1 MLSIG
6 AMKGGQQDYYLS
18 LAREDYYLNGGEPP
32 GVWHGQ
38 GAADLGLSG
47 IVDGEALT
55 RLFEG
60 LHPTEDRSL
69 IQQQRYKEREH
80 QPGWDLTF
88 SAPKSVSVLWSQA
101 DETTRRNLQGAHFT
115 AVKAALD
122 YLEDEIAVTRKGKG
136 GVEKEQARLI
146 IATFEHHTSRAQ
158 DPQCH
163 THALV
168 MNACT
173 DANGKTGTIESKGL
187 YQAKMAAGAI
197 YRAELAFQLE
207 QTLRLTAER
216 KGSVFEIKGVSEPLI
231 TEMSKRRAEIEKAL
245 AEGGY
250 SSAAAAEI
258 AAFSTRQTKGHFA
271 QEELTQKWHETGR
284 QFGWGPEQAKQLLET
299 ARQQRRDPAYERREA
314 LEKTAERIT
323 DHQSYFNT
331 RDFTRFLAEEAQ
343 GRGIGAKEL
352 RAARDTYLAESGDIV
367 RLGRHNGERVYTTRE
382 MMEQERHLL
391 SAVERS
397 KDHQQRGVSPQTVD
411 GVIATRRNLSEEQA
425 NALRHVTEDGSSIRN
440 VSGMAGTGKTTLL
453 HAARLAWELE
463 GYTVHGAALS
473 GKAAEGLQQ
482 GAGIKSETLKR
493 TLWEMENG
501 RLVLNSKSVVVVDEA
516 GMVGTR
522 MMRELVEQTER
533 SSARLVLVGDAKQLQ
548 PIEAGGPFAEMQK
561 RLGAATLTDIR
572 RQREEWAR
580 SAVKDF
586 AAGDAEKGL
595 EAFAKR
601 GLLTVEADRRKAMGS
616 LITAWKEQGIE
627 RPQDQM
633 ILTGTRKEAAI
644 LNRMAQEERQKAG
657 RLTGDGIAIPGTN
670 ERLYEGDRL
679 LFTKKSRLHG
689 VQNGSL
695 GNVIEADAP
704 KGTLTVRLDNDD
716 RVHFSLNDYCDVRP
730 GYAMTTHKG
739 QGATTEWGFIL
750 AGGAIQDR
758 EISYVQASR
767 SRAETRIFIDT
778 DEAGENLTRLVK
790 QMTTSRQKAMA
801 HSIVPPQSPPNEP
814 GHKQNKGPDL

>member
-6 AMKGGQQDYYLS
+6 AMKGGQQDYYLA

-32 GVWHGQ
+32 GLWHGQ

-47 IVDGEALT
+47 VVDGESLT

-60 LHPTEDRSL
+60 YHPTENRSL
-69 IQQQRYKEREH
+69 IQQQRYRERAH

-101 DETTRRNLQGAHFT
+101 DEATCRTLQQAHFT

-136 GVEKEQARLI
+136 GVDKEQARLI
-146 IATFEHHTSRAQ
+146 VATFEHHTSRAQ
-158 DPQCH
+158 DPQLH

-173 DANGKTGTIESKGL
+173 DEQGRTGTLESKGL
-187 YQAKMAAGAI
+187 YQAKMTAGAI

-216 KGSVFEIKGVSEPLI
+216 KGSVFEIAGVSEPLI

-258 AAFSTRQTKGHFA
+258 AAFSTRQTKGHVA
-271 QEELTQKWHETGR
+271 QEELTAKWHETGKA
-284 QFGWGPEQAKQLLET
+284 FGWGPEQAKQLLET
-299 ARQQRRDPAYERREA
+299 ARQQRRDPAYEKQSA
-314 LEKTAERIT
+314 LEKAAERIT
-323 DHQSYFNT
+323 DNQSYFNT

-352 RAARDTYLAESGDIV
+352 REARNAYLAKSPEIV
-367 RLGRHNGERVYTTRE
+367 RLGRYNEEPVYTTRD
-382 MMEQERHLL
+382 MMQQEKQLL
-391 SAVERS
+391 AAVERS
-397 KDHQQRGVSPQTVD
+397 KSKEQPGVPKQTVE
-411 GVIATRRNLSEEQA
+411 GVIATRRQMSEEQA
-425 NALRHVTEDGSSIRN
+425 DALRHITAEGSSIRI

-453 HAARLAWELE
+453 HAARMAWELE
-463 GYTVHGAALS
+463 GYDVRGAALS
-473 GKAAEGLQQ
+473 GKAAEGLSQ
-482 GAGIKSETLKR
+482 GAGIQSETLRR
-493 TLWEMENG
+493 TLWDLNNG
-501 RLVLNSKSVVVVDEA
+501 RLPLHAKSVLVVDEA
-516 GMVGTR
+516 GMVGTK

-533 SSARLVLVGDAKQLQ
+533 AGARLVLVGDAKQLQ

-561 RLGAATLTDIR
+561 RLGAATLQDIR

-601 GLLTVEADRRKAMGS
+601 GLLTIEEDRRKAMTA
-616 LITAWKEQGIE
+616 LISAWKEQGIE
-627 RPQDQM
+627 TPQDQM
-633 ILTGTRKEAAI
+633 ILAGTRKEAAI
-644 LNRMAQEERQKAG
+644 LNRMAQDERHKAG
-657 RLTGDGIAIPGTN
+657 RLTGDGIAVPGTN
-670 ERLYEGDRL
+670 ERLYEGDRVL
-679 LFTKKSRLHG
+679 LTKKSRLHG
-689 VQNGSL
+689 VENGSL
-695 GNVIEADAP
+695 GTVVEANAL
-704 KGTLTVRLDNDD
+704 KGTLTVRLDNDA
-716 RVHFSLNDYCDVRP
+716 RVEFSVNDYRDVRP
-730 GYAMTTHKG
+730 GYALTTHKG
-739 QGATTEWGFIL
+739 QGATTECSFIL
-750 AGGAIQDR
+750 AGGSMQDR
-758 EISYVQASR
+758 EITYVQASR
-767 SRAETRIFIDT
+767 SRAATRIYT
-778 DEAGENLTRLVK
+778 DAEEAGEDLTRLVR
-790 QMTTSRQKAMA
+790 QMNTSRQKEMA
-801 HSIVPPQSPPNEP
+801 HSIAQP
-814 GHKQNKGPDL
+814 HTIKF